1 MKKIIFLVKILLI
14 YFLFLP
20 NSFASKNNY
29 FAKGEDLF
37 NQKEFEKSK
46 ILFERDLTFNP
57 KNAKSYLY
65 LAKIFNIKENDEEEN
80 INLNNALLIDPINDE
95 AIYMLTLLK
104 IKQSDYESANELI
117 KKFDLVCKTLC
128 PKSEEMK
135 NKLEKISP

>member
-20 NSFASKNNY
+20 NSFASKNKY

-117 KKFDLVCKTLC
+117 KKFDLICKTLC
-128 PKSEEMK
+128 LKSEEMK

>member
-117 KKFDLVCKTLC
+117 KKFDLICKTLC
-128 PKSEEMK
+128 LKSEEMK